1 MKSESQLRVLGPFA
15 ALALAVA
22 APATAQDLQIL
33 HDGVGCVVAGQYPRF
48 DARFEPPASVGRAR
62 IHFRSPGSPVWYYVD
77 MAPSGDVYVG
87 VLPKPQPS
95 LKRFAYYVEVAGT
108 SLQTSRTRDY
118 EPVVVGGA
126 LECDPKAAL
135 AQISSVGPAV
145 VGAPAGA
152 PAAPP
157 GFSPLATPGVATST
171 AAAGAAAGGG
181 LSTAAIAGIVAGG
194 AAAVGGAVAVAGSK
208 DSGES
213 TGGSSPPASSA
224 PPAAGGT
231 AGGGGGGRA
240 PQTVNLALSN
250 NCTLYGGTAIY
261 AGDTVVISRG
271 MCPWKSAEEARAGM
285 AGQTVTLTVDGV
297 PLQPV
302 RYSIGDPH
310 GIYDI
315 YCASGQADW
324 KATAGHHVA
333 AGVFSLPGSPVDSCP
348 FDVAP

>member
-231 AGGGGGGRA
+231 AGGGGGRA
-240 PQTVNLALSN
+240 PQTVQLALSAD
-250 NCTLYGGTAIY
+250 CSMGGATTIY
-261 AGDTVVISRG
+261 AGDTVVIARG
-271 MCPWKSAEEARAGM
+271 MCAWETAAAAQAEM
-285 AGQTVTLTVDGV
+285 AGQTATITVDGV

-302 RYSIGDPH
+302 RYSIAYPH
-310 GIYDI
+310 ESKPL
-315 YCASGQADW
+315 YCAAAQADW
-324 KATAGHHVA
+324 KATPGHHVA
-333 AGVFSLPGSPVDSCP
+333 AGVFSLAGSPVHTCTI
-348 FDVAP
+348 DVAP

>member
-1 MKSESQLRVLGPFA
+1 MAFPRLFA
-15 ALALAVA
+15 ALALALA
-22 APATAQDLQIL
+22 APTTAQDLQIL

-62 IHFRSPGSPVWYYVD
+62 IHFRSTGSPVWYYVD

-126 LECDPKAAL
+126 LECNPKAAL
-135 AQISSVGPAV
+135 AQISAAGPAV

-157 GFSPLATPGVATST
+157 GFSPLATPGAATST

-213 TGGSSPPASSA
+213 TGRSSPPASST

-231 AGGGGGGRA
+231 AGGGGGRA
-240 PQTVNLALSN
+240 PQTVSLALSAD
-250 NCTLYGGTAIY
+250 CSMGGVTTIY
-261 AGDTVVISRG
+261 AGDTVMIARG
-271 MCPWKSAEEARAGM
+271 MCPWKSREEAQAGM
-285 AGQTVTLTVDGV
+285 AGQTVTITVDGV

-324 KATAGHHVA
+324 KATPGHHVA
-333 AGVFSLPGSPVDSCP
+333 AGVFSLPGSPVHTCTV
-348 FDVAP
+348 DVLP